1 MKLKVLYEDN
11 HLIAVDKPA
20 GIPVEP
26 GGGTRPLT
34 EYVKDYLRE
43 KYNKPGNVF
52 LGIIHR
58 LDQPVT
64 GVIVFAKTSKGASR
78 LSEQIRDRKVKKVYH
93 ALVEG
98 ELKEDGEF
106 VGFMEK
112 DKTTRKAAIGAEG
125 KEARLKY
132 KVLAHKPDKT
142 LVEVDLTTGRFHQIR
157 AVMSDM
163 GHPVLGDIKYGSK
176 VTLPEGEICLRAVE
190 LSFKKPTED
199 GMLDIKVEKA
209 AWENL

>member
-190 LSFKKPTED
+190 LYFKKPTED
-199 GMLDIKVEKA
+199 GMSDIKVEKA

>member
-26 GGGTRPLT
+26 GGGVRPLT
-34 EYVKDYLRE
+34 EYVKDYLKE

-93 ALVEG
+93 ALIEG
-98 ELKEDGEF
+98 ELKKDGEF

-112 DKTTRKAAIGAEG
+112 DKATRKATIGAEG